1 MSFHSNWVHARN
13 MMNGSDEDESEEVS
27 LHRSYGKKRK
37 VYPLWER
44 IKLTFFQGL
53 TLWLLIPWLIVAL
66 LLYIAFMCFFPELW
80 FKIFVNILLWG
91 FLLFRLTRTLRK
103 RRKFTKKL
111 KKLCKKKNF
120 RIRYEQNFFQSLIWS
135 PDKQDFVVE
144 TRDMSYYVRYL
155 TINKYHS
162 TLFFESENL
171 LRLVK
176 DSPRGFFRIFSTKSK
191 IKKYPFDFQI
201 PERYGRK
208 TKKVLIA
215 NPVCAEMKTKS
226 PNGGYETTGD
236 GGVQF
241 GFTVHT
247 GSGFLEALTR
257 DDERRKENR

>member
-1 MSFHSNWVHARN
+1 MAWNGNWFHAQN
-13 MMNGSDEDESEEVS
+13 MASSSDENDSEEVS
-27 LHRSYGKKRK
+27 LHRSYGKTKR

-53 TLWLLIPWLIVAL
+53 TIWLVLPWIFVSVT
-66 LLYIAFMCFFPELW
+66 LYVAFMCFYPEIW
-80 FKIFVNILLWG
+80 VKIFANILLWG

-103 RRKFTKKL
+103 RRKFTKKF
-111 KKLCKKKNF
+111 KKVCKKKGF

-144 TRDMSYYVRYL
+144 TRDTSYYVRYL
-155 TINKYHS
+155 TINKYRS
-162 TLFFESENL
+162 TLFLESANL

-176 DSPRGFFRIFSTKSK
+176 DPPRGLLRIFSTKAK
-191 IKKYPFDFQI
+191 TKKYPFDFQI

-208 TKKVLIA
+208 TKKVLIV

-236 GGVQF
+236 GGTQF

-247 GSGFLEALTR
+247 GSGFLNEL
-257 DDERRKENR
+257 ERER